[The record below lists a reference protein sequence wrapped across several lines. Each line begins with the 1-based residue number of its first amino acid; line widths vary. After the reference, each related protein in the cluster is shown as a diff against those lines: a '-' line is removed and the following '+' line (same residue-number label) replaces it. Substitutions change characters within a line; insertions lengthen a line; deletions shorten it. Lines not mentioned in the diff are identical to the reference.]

1 MTDVL
6 HRSLSPSR
14 ALRVLRVTDND
25 VVERA
30 DIAAVEEPLEIRL
43 HDRAFAVIMR
53 TPGADRHL
61 AAGFLLAEG
70 LITTAD
76 DIGAVEHCRHPDHPE
91 VHNVVNV
98 FLLGDAAQALPK
110 KLDERRNVLANSSCG
125 ICGRVT
131 IESLQTRAVPLA
143 ITSSIGRDAVLSW
156 PEQLRARQPLFDMTG
171 ALHAAAVFGP
181 GGECVASAEDVGRH
195 NAVDKVVGELLLDGR
210 LPLTGHTLAVSG
222 RSSYEIVQKA
232 WLAGIEIISA
242 VSAPSSL
249 AIDLATEA
257 GITLIGFARADGFN
271 LYSHAGRVRL

>member
-1 MTDVL
+1 M
-6 HRSLSPSR
+6 
-14 ALRVLRVTDND
+14 RVLRVTDND
-25 VVERA
+25 VVEQA
-30 DIAAVEEPLEIRL
+30 DVAAVEEPLEIRL
-43 HDRAFAVIMR
+43 HDHSFAVIMR
-53 TPGADRHL
+53 TPGADRQL

-70 LITTAD
+70 LIAGAD

-91 VHNVVNV
+91 AHNVVNV
-98 FLLGDAAQALPK
+98 FLLGEAAQALPR

-143 ITSSIGRDAVLSW
+143 ITTSISRAAVLAL
-156 PEQLRARQPLFDMTG
+156 PAQLRARQPLFDETG

-181 GGECVASAEDVGRH
+181 GGECMATAEDVVRH

-210 LPLTGHTLAVSG
+210 LPLPGHTLAVSG

-232 WLAGIEIISA
+232 WLAGVEIISA

-257 GITLIGFARADGFN
+257 GITLIGFARAHGFN
-271 LYSHAGRVRL
+271 IYSHAGRVRL